1 MREDINFQSTYI
13 LWLDQ
18 YQNTSG
24 PGGGVG
30 VKVWSVT
37 RSISGDELLFY
48 MNGPAARIANE
59 AHHMDQEMYRAS
71 GFVSPDRTWSMM
83 ESPRETVLI

>member
-1 MREDINFQSTYI
+1 MMREEINFQSTYI

-18 YQNTSG
+18 YQNIHG
-24 PGGGVG
+24 PGDGIGVR
-30 VKVWSVT
+30 VWSVT

-48 MNGPAARIANE
+48 MSGPARRIALE
-59 AHHMDQEMYRAS
+59 ARRMDEDLYKAS

-83 ESPRETVLI
+83 ESPRVAS